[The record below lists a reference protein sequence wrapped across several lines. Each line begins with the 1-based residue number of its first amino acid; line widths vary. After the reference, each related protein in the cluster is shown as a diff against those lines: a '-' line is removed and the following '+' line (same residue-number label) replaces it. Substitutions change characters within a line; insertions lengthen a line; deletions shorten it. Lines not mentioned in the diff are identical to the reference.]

1 MQKNNS
7 YLAQTSISL
16 TIADLRHQYNAEK
29 NCMHG
34 EINYSLLYSPLYPY
48 CNIFSEKIK
57 KKRKKEL
64 TEEGRCGNIIN
75 ALEKRRKKSGSGA
88 S

>member
-1 MQKNNS
+1 MQNKEKFNMV
-7 YLAQTSISL
+7 SISEV
-16 TIADLRHQYNAEK
+16 ANSG
-29 NCMHG
+29 G